1 MVTQI
6 HQGWRKPPEDFLMV
20 NVDASYDANRG
31 SGSTGVIIRDCSGG
45 MIAAAN
51 RHISHVVDAPMAEA
65 FALKDGLMQAQHI
78 GGNRIIVQ
86 SDCTEVTEIMSN
98 GAFTANLAV
107 AIYDECNI
115 VWRGF
120 QKISIEH
127 VSRDANQVAHALAR
141 QAMIS
146 NENCM

>member
-1 MVTQI
+1 
-6 HQGWRKPPEDFLMV
+6 
-20 NVDASYDANRG
+20 
-31 SGSTGVIIRDCSGG
+31 
-45 MIAAAN
+45 MIAAAS
-51 RHISHVVDAPMAEA
+51 RYIHHLVDAPKAEA
-65 FALKDGLMQAQHI
+65 FALKDGLMLAQQT

-98 GAFTANLAV
+98 GAFTANSAV

-115 VWRGF
+115 VWMGF